1 MEFSHRCAAITV
13 RRARRR
19 RRLHNDVGHIAGVIS
34 ALLDQLKNRKQWS
47 SAQLSV
53 CVCAYVLCDNY
64 LLTGI
69 SVSSFS
75 LSKHFMS
82 LCGACAREANTLLSG
97 RIMDWEWLSCCL
109 TSCRGAESSHW
120 VLVSLNAI
128 VLRVSEEAARCML
141 FKVKCSGELWKG
153 GTYNQR
159 KEQFAE
165 LLFYFFFTSVNG
177 VLKASESWYTC
188 VVLNN
193 WMCNHSTTVQR
204 PWRAFQRSTMTLY

>member
-19 RRLHNDVGHIAGVIS
+19 RRLHNDVGHIAGEIS

-53 CVCAYVLCDNY
+53 CVRAYVLCDNY

-82 LCGACAREANTLLSG
+82 SGGEYLVVGQDHGLGVVELLLDIMQGCRIIALGSG
-97 RIMDWEWLSCCL
+97 VIKCHRAQGV
-109 TSCRGAESSHW
+109 RG
-120 VLVSLNAI
+120 
-128 VLRVSEEAARCML
+128 
-141 FKVKCSGELWKG
+141 G
-153 GTYNQR
+153 GTLHALQGQTFRRVVKGWNIQP
-159 KEQFAE
+159 KERAICWTII
-165 LLFYFFFTSVNG
+165 LFFSH
-177 VLKASESWYTC
+177 L
-188 VVLNN
+188 
-193 WMCNHSTTVQR
+193 
-204 PWRAFQRSTMTLY
+204 